1 MPRGKPFTKGDP
13 RAGRKPGVPDKTTTA
28 AKESFA
34 LAFDKLGGWEA
45 LAQWAALPQNRTEF
59 YKLYARLIPVDLT
72 SQGDKIPA
80 PIIQLAH
87 GQPEP
92 KAD

>member
-1 MPRGKPFTKGDP
+1 MGKPLRIGTG
-13 RAGRKPGVPDKTTTA
+13 KPGPGRPKGLPNKTTTA
-28 AKESFA
+28 AKEAFA
-34 LAFDKLGGWEA
+34 LAFNKLGGWEA
-45 LAQWAALPQNRTEF
+45 LADWASLPQNRGEF

-72 SQGDKIPA
+72 SGGDKIPA

-87 GQPEP
+87 GEPQP